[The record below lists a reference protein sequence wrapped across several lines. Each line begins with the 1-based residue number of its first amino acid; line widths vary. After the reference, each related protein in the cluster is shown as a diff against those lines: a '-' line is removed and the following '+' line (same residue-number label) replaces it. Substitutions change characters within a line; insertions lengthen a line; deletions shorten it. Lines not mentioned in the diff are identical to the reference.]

1 MMSKFSSSI
10 RFCCILAASAFC
22 CTTAGSA
29 EEESTPAAWEIS
41 PYRVQVLTAV
51 EEGVSIPL
59 RFEQDLQA
67 DLPARTAS
75 VVGGAWRLEAA
86 SAPTELR
93 HRILHSIAGIFWIGI
108 DELRTFRRRW
118 IYNRRARFL
127 FLGRIG
133 DVGLFFLTG
142 SDERNDHCQKNISI
156 HAQLSRLLR
165 DLALSSLH
173 QLQPTEALATTM
185 KREQSLSHQLPSNS
199 HLSLSRLGTTA
210 EQEN

>member
-75 VVGGAWRLEAA
+75 VVGGAWRLEAV
-86 SAPTELR
+86 SALAELR
-93 HRILHSIAGIFWIGI
+93 HRILHSIAGITAGDLPAATKKEDKVILLGI
-108 DELRTFRRRW
+108 ATKKNGYEVQAREL
-118 IYNRRARFL
+118 
-127 FLGRIG
+127 
-133 DVGLFFLTG
+133 DVV
-142 SDERNDHCQKNISI
+142 
-156 HAQLSRLLR
+156 A
-165 DLALSSLH
+165 
-173 QLQPTEALATTM
+173 
-185 KREQSLSHQLPSNS
+185 
-199 HLSLSRLGTTA
+199 A
-210 EQEN
+210 EE